1 MALFKK
7 RKIVVK
13 RDAASEKYPYARIMK
28 DLLDPNGD
36 AVESW
41 RIFRIMA
48 EFVAGF
54 ELLRKH
60 GLAVTFFGTARAS
73 AGEEVYKQA
82 EELAAKLAKAGFT
95 IITGGGPGV
104 MEAANVGAFKVGG
117 KSIGLNIQLPMEQ
130 RLNPYVT
137 ESQHFHFFFT
147 RKVMLSF
154 ASEVYIYFPGG
165 FGTLD
170 ELFEIVT
177 LAQTKKITKTPIILY
192 GKKFWAPL
200 MDWVESALYKKYGTI
215 SRDDIDLLHV
225 VDSVDE
231 AYEYILKNVDRNA
244 ARQV

>member
-1 MALFKK
+1 MLSKK
-7 RKIVVK
+7 KVPVK
-13 RDAASEKYPYARIMK
+13 KDGADEKYTHVRIMK
-28 DLLDPNGD
+28 DLLDPTGD

-48 EFVAGF
+48 ELVAGF

-60 GLAVTFFGTARAS
+60 GLAATFYGSARCG

-82 EELAAKLAKAGFT
+82 EELAARLAKGGFT

-117 KSIGLNIQLPMEQ
+117 KSIGLNIELPMEQ

-137 ESQHFHFFFT
+137 ETEKFHFFFT
-147 RKVMLSF
+147 RKVMLAF

-170 ELFEIVT
+170 ELFEMVT
-177 LAQTKKITKTPIILY
+177 LIQTKKISKIPVVLY

-200 MDWVESALYKKYGTI
+200 LEWIDQSLAKKYGTI

-231 AYEYILKNVDRNA
+231 AYEYIMKAVDKKA
-244 ARQV
+244 PRQI